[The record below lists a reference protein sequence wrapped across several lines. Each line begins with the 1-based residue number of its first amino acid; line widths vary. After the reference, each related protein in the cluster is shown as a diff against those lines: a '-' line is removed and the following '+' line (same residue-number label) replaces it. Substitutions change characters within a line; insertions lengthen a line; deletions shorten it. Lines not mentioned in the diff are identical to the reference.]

1 MTEYTFKVRLD
12 GITELECFK
21 DATKDEMK
29 ILVALAS
36 KEGMRVSLE
45 SLADSLEVSV
55 ARVKSAIALFEESGV
70 LAKCDDLLAEIEYEF
85 DLKEKNEDSSKRSA
99 KSIRDNNL
107 YEMYSEIEIIFE
119 KTLEPREIERVES
132 LYTKCGLSVE
142 FILTLA
148 AYLKDKRQLLTIEG
162 LVREATKL
170 LNKSIDNLEALEIYI
185 KEKNEEIAGEMEMRR
200 LFGIQNRALVPSER
214 KYFKKWLHDYC
225 YSAVI
230 IGEAYDISVTATGK
244 LSLGYIDSI
253 LTEWHDTGC
262 KTLEEC
268 RARVDIR
275 KQERAK
281 KANNNSQKRKKAVEA
296 ETPKYADFNSEDA
309 LLRALERSY
318 GDEKKGG

>member
-1 MTEYTFKVRLD
+1 M
-12 GITELECFK
+12 
-21 DATKDEMK
+21 
-29 ILVALAS
+29 
-36 KEGMRVSLE
+36 
-45 SLADSLEVSV
+45 EVSV